1 MNQSVKQTVSNVL
14 VMILGVIV
22 ASGIIIVKPWED
34 ATIKKN
40 ILSLGVQEQRDGIKE
55 AIEKGYPRLSPI
67 EEKDGNYGL
76 ELYNIMIEEGRL
88 YYEAKVS
95 FPQTKEIVL
104 PTLEEQAQQL
114 DKVQAQPSTQAQA
127 PATQTG
133 GGGTGQ
139 APPTEQK
146 QPATTQAP
154 QQEKAPAST
163 TAPTQ
168 EQRGSEKRE
177 RMKGAA
183 FRAFLIDTE
192 NQEEDHELD
201 VSYESIPQ
209 AEGEALVY
217 KINGIISSVDIKNLI
232 QGKKKL
238 VTEVSY
244 FDTQKELEK
253 KLEEIKGSKVP
264 IKSDEGEWDHP
275 LYSFGPLL
283 LPVEAGHVFPARH
296 IPVNHEIAT
305 EYGSILVDELI
316 VGPSQIAIST
326 RDALEKGYDLAQFEG
341 GRLVDK
347 EGNIYTL
354 KRSYAFE
361 GSPEGKMRFYF
372 NPTDFFDEKTK
383 REYTFQ
389 FEDIALNDG
398 RRDKIE
404 LSLKGE
410 FPKTF
415 EVMGKQVSIVSMDY
429 DEDNKLLSLKLK
441 YNPREIQLE
450 PSVKGSSFQVFSP
463 AVLAEE
469 KQMDKASGKA
479 LVTSSTIVPGEL
491 KCKLEKEDSYL
502 LIIKHNDFF
511 VRKSGELVISEK

>member
-34 ATIKKN
+34 SNIKKN

-55 AIEKGYPRLSPI
+55 AIEKGYPRLPSV
-67 EEKDGNYGL
+67 EEKDGDYSL
-76 ELYNIMIEEGRL
+76 ELYNIMVEEGRL
-88 YYEAKVS
+88 YYEAKVN
-95 FPQTKEIVL
+95 FPQTKEIIL
-104 PTLEEQAQQL
+104 PTLEEQAQQIA
-114 DKVQAQPSTQAQA
+114 KTQAQTQTA
-127 PATQTG
+127 QTG
-133 GGGTGQ
+133 GEATKQ
-139 APPTEQK
+139 VSPVEQQ
-146 QPATTQAP
+146 QPATAQIS
-154 QQEKAPAST
+154 QQEKSPATDS
-163 TAPTQ
+163 TQ
-168 EQRGSEKRE
+168 ERRRLEKRD

-183 FRAFLIDTE
+183 FRVFLIDTE
-192 NQEEDHELD
+192 KQEEDYELD

-209 AEGEALVY
+209 AEGEELVY
-217 KINGIISSVDIKNLI
+217 KINGIISSVDIKNLT
-232 QGKKKL
+232 QRKKKL

-264 IKSDEGEWDHP
+264 IKPDEGEWNHP
-275 LYSFGPLL
+275 LYSFGPIL

-296 IPVNHEIAT
+296 IPLNQEIAT

-354 KRSYAFE
+354 KRSYTFPD
-361 GSPEGKMRFYF
+361 SPEGKMRFYF

-398 RRDKIE
+398 RRDRIE
-404 LSLKGE
+404 LSLKDAL
-410 FPKTF
+410 PKML
-415 EVMGKQVSIVSMDY
+415 EVTGKQVSIVSMDY

-441 YNPREIQLE
+441 YNPQEIQLD
-450 PSVKGSSFQVFSP
+450 PGVKGSSFEVFSP

-469 KQMDKASGKA
+469 KQMDKTSGKS

-491 KCKLEKEDSYL
+491 KCKVEKENSYL